1 LGTLI
6 TLIPV
11 SEMKITKFWFFP
23 LTVMTLVLPAT
34 VLGIA
39 PTATAQPVWL
49 QKKECRGCD
58 LRSLNLSSMDLTSF
72 DLSGADLS
80 GADLSNTVLHGAN
93 LSNTKCRRTNFTN
106 GILSRADLSG
116 ADFEGANLQG
126 ATLFRAKARQPFTIT
141 GANLTGTQMPKG
153 NVWGIPVAP
162 ATKE

>member
-1 LGTLI
+1 
-6 TLIPV
+6 
-11 SEMKITKFWFFP
+11 MKITKFWFFP

-58 LRSLNLSSMDLTSF
+58 
-72 DLSGADLS
+72 ADLS